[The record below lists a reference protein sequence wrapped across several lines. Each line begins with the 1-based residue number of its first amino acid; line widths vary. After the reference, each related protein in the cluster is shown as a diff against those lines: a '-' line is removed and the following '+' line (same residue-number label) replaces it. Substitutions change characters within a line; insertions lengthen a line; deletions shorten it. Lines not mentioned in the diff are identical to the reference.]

1 MAVVVRAEGLTKRF
15 GNRVVLANAEFEIGE
30 GVWGLLGDNGAGKTT
45 LMGLMLGLLTPDEG
59 KLETFGSSPRRN
71 GPAIRA
77 RIGYSPEHQLF
88 PGDLPAIDFVRHM
101 CELHGI
107 PRNHSA
113 TRASDALWWVDLGE
127 ERFRALGTLSVGQC
141 QRVKLAAAMAFD
153 PALLLLDEPTD
164 GLDPSQRDAMLA
176 LISRVGGVSGMTIV
190 MASHLLDEV
199 ERTCDRVLILDG
211 GVVRE
216 LGPMHDSLR
225 APEALEVTID
235 GDADSFAAWIERRGV
250 VVTRSEPSGRRLSI
264 AVPSSSSSASS
275 PANSHRDL
283 LALIQ
288 ESATVNAVG
297 IRTLTPVR
305 TGLAERM
312 ASRS

>member
-1 MAVVVRAEGLTKRF
+1 
-15 GNRVVLANAEFEIGE
+15 
-30 GVWGLLGDNGAGKTT
+30 
-45 LMGLMLGLLTPDEG
+45 
-59 KLETFGSSPRRN
+59 
-71 GPAIRA
+71 
-77 RIGYSPEHQLF
+77 
-88 PGDLPAIDFVRHM
+88 
-101 CELHGI
+101 
-107 PRNHSA
+107 
-113 TRASDALWWVDLGE
+113 
-127 ERFRALGTLSVGQC
+127 
-141 QRVKLAAAMAFD
+141 
-153 PALLLLDEPTD
+153 
-164 GLDPSQRDAMLA
+164 MLA

-264 AVPSSSSSASS
+264 AVPSSSSSSSASS